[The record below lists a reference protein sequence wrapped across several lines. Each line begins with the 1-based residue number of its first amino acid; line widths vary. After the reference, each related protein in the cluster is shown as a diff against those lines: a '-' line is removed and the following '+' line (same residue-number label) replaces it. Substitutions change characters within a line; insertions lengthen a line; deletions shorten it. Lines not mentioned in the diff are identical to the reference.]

1 MTDTPGTPR
10 DPRRRDLRENRLR
23 QTTTASTRRK
33 QQQPHGSPVRARRLR
48 WRSLLAGSAAA
59 LLVAPFALPAFA
71 DSTEPDAIPVIRTLE
86 GVQTVEVAAEAGIA
100 AIAREQFSV
109 TNPPPPKPVVPAASR
124 GYSSIADT
132 FTNNPAS
139 PVQWPFT
146 RGVPISD
153 GFGYRSAPC
162 SGCSSMH
169 QGIDMNPG
177 AGTPIQIIA
186 DGVVSEIGN
195 PSGELGVYAIIDH
208 VIDGQKV
215 SSLYAHMLQGS
226 LRVQVGD
233 QVKVTDI
240 VGQVGSTGMSTGAH
254 LHFGISL
261 NGTPIDPFPY
271 MKQKVGS

>member
-1 MTDTPGTPR
+1 
-10 DPRRRDLRENRLR
+10 
-23 QTTTASTRRK
+23 
-33 QQQPHGSPVRARRLR
+33 
-48 WRSLLAGSAAA
+48 
-59 LLVAPFALPAFA
+59 
-71 DSTEPDAIPVIRTLE
+71 
-86 GVQTVEVAAEAGIA
+86 
-100 AIAREQFSV
+100 
-109 TNPPPPKPVVPAASR
+109 
-124 GYSSIADT
+124 
-132 FTNNPAS
+132 
-139 PVQWPFT
+139 
-146 RGVPISD
+146 
-153 GFGYRSAPC
+153 
-162 SGCSSMH
+162 MH

-186 DGVVSEIGN
+186 DGVVYEIGN

>member
-1 MTDTPGTPR
+1 MTSLPR
-10 DPRRRDLRENRLR
+10 EHPRRRDLHRRHR
-23 QTTTASTRRK
+23 SAARPAPSPRRTR
-33 QQQPHGSPVRARRLR
+33 P
-48 WRSLLAGSAAA
+48 WRSLIAATA
-59 LLVAPFALPAFA
+59 ATLFAAPFTLPAFA
-71 DSTEPDAIPVIRTLE
+71 ATTEPDAIDVIRVLE
-86 GVQTVEVAAEAGIA
+86 RPQSVTISADGAVAAISRDNATV
-100 AIAREQFSV
+100 SK
-109 TNPPPPKPVVPAASR
+109 PSPKPRPT
-124 GYSSIADT
+124 ADESLGGNTATANT

-177 AGTPIQIIA
+177 RGTPIQIIA
-186 DGVVSEIGN
+186 DGVVAEIGN

-215 SSLYAHMLQGS
+215 SSLYAHMLAGS
-226 LRVQVGD
+226 LRVGVGD
-233 QVKVTDI
+233 KVRVTDI

-254 LHFGISL
+254 LHFGILL
-261 NGTPIDPFPY
+261 NGTPIDPWPY